1 MLKSQTERIVV
12 NQNILRPLPPKH
24 FLLTII
30 KKEIKYLTII
40 RHELTPPQKR
50 TVVSRESIR
59 NSCQNLHIIVKVDVA
74 GCIG

>member
-50 TVVSRESIR
+50 TVVSREKYTEFMSKFAYH
-59 NSCQNLHIIVKVDVA
+59 S
-74 GCIG
+74 